1 MEIERSIL
9 EIESQLKGD
18 LSQVKTR
25 QDIESVRVKFLGKK
39 GLVQGLMD
47 LLKSA
52 SPESRPE
59 LGKKI
64 NELKVKVTEA
74 IERRVSEVSQEE
86 LDTRLKEE
94 KLDVT
99 LPGRLPLL
107 SRRHVLLRMVD
118 EMVDILRG
126 MGFSV
131 QIGPDIDTDY
141 YNFEALNFSKDHP
154 ARDMQDTFYISSDWL
169 LRTQT
174 SNVQVRVM
182 AGSTPPMRFLA
193 AGKCY
198 RNEDISA
205 RSHVMFHQIEG
216 VYIDK
221 GVTFGDLLSTIEEYL
236 TKFFKKELKLRFR
249 PSYFPFVEPGLEV
262 DMNCFLCNGAGC
274 HVCKRTGWLEVMG
287 AGMIHPEVMKN
298 GGIDPEQFSGYAWGM
313 GIERLAMLRYG
324 IDDIRLFTENNL
336 KFLSQF

>member
-1 MEIERSIL
+1 MDLQRSIQEIEEKL
-9 EIESQLKGD
+9 DLD
-18 LSQVKTR
+18 LSHVKVG
-25 QDIESVRVKFLGKK
+25 QDLETIHVKFLGKK
-39 GLVQGLMD
+39 GLIHGLMD
-47 LLKSA
+47 LLKNA
-52 SPESRPE
+52 SPEDRPE

-64 NELKVKVTEA
+64 NELKVKVTSL
-74 IERRVSEVSQEE
+74 IEKRSAQIALDELHLRLGQE
-86 LDTRLKEE
+86 KI
-94 KLDVT
+94 DVT
-99 LPGRLPLL
+99 LPGRCKTLG
-107 SRRHVLLRMVD
+107 RRHVLIKMLD

-131 QIGPDIDTDY
+131 QIGPEIDTDY
-141 YNFEALNFSKDHP
+141 YNFEALNFAKDHP
-154 ARDMQDTFYISSDWL
+154 ARDMQDTFYITSEWL

-182 AGSTPPMRFLA
+182 SGSTPPMRFVT

-205 RSHVMFHQIEG
+205 RSHVMLHQNEG
-216 VYIDK
+216 EYNDK
-221 GVTFGDLLSTIEEYL
+221 DVTFSDLLSTIEEYL

-262 DMNCFLCNGAGC
+262 DVSCFICMGKGC
-274 HVCKRTGWLEVMG
+274 PVCKKTGWLELMG

-298 GGIDPEQFSGYAWGM
+298 GGIDPENFSGFAWGM
-313 GIERLAMLRYG
+313 GIERLAMMRFA
-324 IDDIRLFTENNL
+324 IEDIRLFTENNL